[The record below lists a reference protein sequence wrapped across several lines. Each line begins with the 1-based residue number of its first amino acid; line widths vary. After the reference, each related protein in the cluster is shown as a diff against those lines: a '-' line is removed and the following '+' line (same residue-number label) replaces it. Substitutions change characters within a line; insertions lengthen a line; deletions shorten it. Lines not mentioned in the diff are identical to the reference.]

1 MSSLDNI
8 IPSQVTKAERWTKL
22 YRSIHSLFLKDE
34 FVHIDDY
41 KQMVTE
47 MNARIAMV
55 EANANASITAAV
67 AALQAAIIGHFHVAP
82 QAPAGA
88 LPTGL
93 GTITVPPVVTPP
105 VPTKQVTPVTIAM
118 EARNA
123 QLLGLGPATAPL
135 AGGVAQDELL
145 ANTTIKTDIGV

>member
-34 FVHIDDY
+34 FIHIKDY
-41 KQMVTE
+41 NQMVTE
-47 MNARIAMV
+47 MNARIT
-55 EANANASITAAV
+55 ELETKLTAELAKL
-67 AALQAAIIGHFHVAP
+67 ATGLSAHFHMAP
-82 QAPAGA
+82 QAPTGT
-88 LPTGL
+88 LPT
-93 GTITVPPVVTPP
+93 TPP
-105 VPTKQVTPVTIAM
+105 IAPLPVYAPAYVPTKPVTPVTIGM

-135 AGGVAQDELL
+135 AGGISQDELL
-145 ANTTIKTDIGV
+145 ANTTIKADIGV